1 MAKPNAQSGSHRTTL
16 MARKLAV
23 PIEGLLLV
31 SAGIGLAMGSPD
43 FTLWML
49 VIWVLAALGYL
60 AVAGKRLISAVKSPE
75 QNQILL
81 PTEGKRTGAWGR
93 SFHLDVFV
101 IGSASTMALV
111 SAVMVSRNAEL
122 VAYPSLSKIIAAI
135 GILMAWTLLQ
145 LGFGRL
151 YADIWHK
158 QDDGEGLEVPG
169 TDEPGLVEFAY
180 FSFGVGTAFSSSD
193 VTITKPHMR
202 MLVTIQAAVSFL
214 YSTVLLAFVVSMI
227 AGS

>member
-1 MAKPNAQSGSHRTTL
+1 MTKSDEPSSSHRTTL
-16 MARKLAV
+16 VARKLAV
-23 PIEGLLLV
+23 PLEGLLLV
-31 SAGIGLAMGSPD
+31 SGGIGLATGAPD

-49 VIWVLAALGYL
+49 VVWTLGALGYL
-60 AVAGKRLISAVKSPE
+60 VIAGKRLISAVKSPE

-81 PTEGKRTGAWGR
+81 PSEGKRTGAWGR
-93 SFHLDVFV
+93 TFNLDVFV

-111 SAVMVSRNAEL
+111 SAVMLSRNAEL
-122 VAYPSLSKIIAAI
+122 VTYPAFSQIIAAI
-135 GILMAWTLLQ
+135 GILLAWTLLQ

-151 YADIWHK
+151 YADVWHR
-158 QDDGEGLEVPG
+158 QDDGEGLEFPG

-214 YSTVLLAFVVSMI
+214 YSTVLLAFVVAMI
-227 AGS
+227 AGG